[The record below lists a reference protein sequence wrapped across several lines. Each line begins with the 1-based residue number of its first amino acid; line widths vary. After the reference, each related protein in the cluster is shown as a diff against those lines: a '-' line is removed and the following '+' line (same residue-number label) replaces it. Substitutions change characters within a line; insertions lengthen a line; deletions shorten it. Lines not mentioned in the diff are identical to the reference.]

1 MTLLFSQRPGRH
13 ERHLLRKRDNPLFP
27 EEERSISGAELLEA
41 QRLDHEELAA
51 FITEFRT
58 LIYQTVNLKANEE
71 SEVILGIKE
80 QLDRSYEQ
88 ACGLADDQTET
99 KIAIHK
105 LVQLIMAAVRRGA
118 GDDPLA
124 LAELEQEETARTAHF
139 QLVEHPIVA
148 DLLNPASLISE
159 RELLPSLLSESP
171 RGLRAALEL
180 FDDTQLALLCEEGR
194 ALLQRAEAREDELR
208 EPWQRLQE
216 MEKHLT
222 ADASGPAN

>member
-13 ERHLLRKRDNPLFP
+13 ERHLLRKRNNPLFP
-27 EEERSISGAELLEA
+27 EEERNISGAELQEA
-41 QRLDHEELAA
+41 QRLDHEELVA
-51 FITEFRT
+51 FITEFRA

-99 KIAIHK
+99 KLAIHK
-105 LVQLIMAAVRRGA
+105 LVQLIMAAVRKGA

-124 LAELEQEETARTAHF
+124 LSELEQEEQARAFHF
-139 QLVEHPIVA
+139 ELVENAIVA
-148 DLLNPASLISE
+148 DLLNPDSLITD

-171 RGLRAALEL
+171 QGLRAALEL
-180 FDDTQLALLCEEGR
+180 FEDTQLALLCEEGR
-194 ALLQRAEAREDELR
+194 AFLHRVEAQEGALP
-208 EPWQRLQE
+208 EPRQRLQE

>member
-27 EEERSISGAELLEA
+27 EEERSLSGAELQEA
-41 QRLDHEELAA
+41 QRLDHEELVA

-80 QLDRSYEQ
+80 QLDRSFEQ
-88 ACGLADDQTET
+88 ACGLADDQTES
-99 KIAIHK
+99 KIAIRK

-124 LAELEQEETARTAHF
+124 LAELEQEETARAAHF
-139 QLVEHPIVA
+139 ELVEHPIVA
-148 DLLNPASLISE
+148 DLLNPDSLITE
-159 RELLPSLLSESP
+159 RELLPCLLSESP
-171 RGLRAALEL
+171 QGLQAALEL

-194 ALLQRAEAREDELR
+194 ALLNRVKTQADALQ
-208 EPWQRLQE
+208 EPQQRLQE
-216 MEKHLT
+216 MERRLT